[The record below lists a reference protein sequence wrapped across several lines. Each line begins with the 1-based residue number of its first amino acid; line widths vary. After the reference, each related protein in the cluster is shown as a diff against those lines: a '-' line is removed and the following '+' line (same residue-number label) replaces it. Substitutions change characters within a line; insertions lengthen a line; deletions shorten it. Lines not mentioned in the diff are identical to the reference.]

1 MLEVVESMG
10 RAQENAKSAGADL
23 LAQHCVFFQL
33 NLVGIGNIRM
43 NDWWGIKIGAYRFAQ
58 CARNPA
64 KPNPA
69 NASRLKQEYE
79 REQRPRAGNLN

>member
-1 MLEVVESMG
+1 MLKVVESMG

-43 NDWWGIKIGAYRFAQ
+43 DDGGGSK
-58 CARNPA
+58 
-64 KPNPA
+64 
-69 NASRLKQEYE
+69 
-79 REQRPRAGNLN
+79 